1 MLLIQYNH
9 PFNGNKFDNLGRSKN
24 LKPKKNA
31 TLTLELIKAEIKS
44 FILLKIWI
52 TLHKPPNTPLFPYI
66 HIGEFYHMLRKKITS
81 ILYKFSENE
90 AGMGGNYYPTC

>member
-9 PFNGNKFDNLGRSKN
+9 PFNSNKFDNLGRSKN

-44 FILLKIWI
+44 FILLKI
-52 TLHKPPNTPLFPYI
+52 
-66 HIGEFYHMLRKKITS
+66 
-81 ILYKFSENE
+81 
-90 AGMGGNYYPTC
+90 

>member
-1 MLLIQYNH
+1 M
-9 PFNGNKFDNLGRSKN
+9 
-24 LKPKKNA
+24 KPKKNA

-66 HIGEFYHMLRKKITS
+66 HIGEFYHMLKKKITS

-90 AGMGGNYYPTC
+90 AGMGGDYYPSC

>member
-9 PFNGNKFDNLGRSKN
+9 PFNSNTFDNLGRSKN
-24 LKPKKNA
+24 SKPKKNA

-44 FILLKIWI
+44 FFLLKIWI

-66 HIGEFYHMLRKKITS
+66 NIGEFYHMLKKKIAS
-81 ILYKFSENE
+81 IL
-90 AGMGGNYYPTC
+90 